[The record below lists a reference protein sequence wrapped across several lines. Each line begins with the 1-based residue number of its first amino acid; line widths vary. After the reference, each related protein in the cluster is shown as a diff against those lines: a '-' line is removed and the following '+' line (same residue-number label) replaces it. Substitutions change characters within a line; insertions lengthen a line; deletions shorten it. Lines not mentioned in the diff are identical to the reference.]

1 MQYVLTFL
9 EGMITF
15 LSPCLL
21 PLLPVYLSFF
31 AGGEQRE
38 GRGALP
44 GALGF
49 VLGFTAAFTA
59 MGAVAGG
66 LGAAL
71 SRHAGLLER
80 AGGLLILLFGL
91 NYLGILPVG
100 WLNRVTRREI
110 TAEKPG
116 FFASFLF
123 GLAFSIGWSPCVGA
137 FLGSALLLASQQG
150 SAGQGVLLLLC
161 YCLGLGIPFLLAALL
176 VERLE
181 TAIRWVKSHYRAV
194 NLVSGGLLVAMG
206 LLMMAGLLTKW
217 LALLA

>member
-1 MQYVLTFL
+1 MQYFLTFL
-9 EGMITF
+9 EGIITF
-15 LSPCLL
+15 VSPCLL

-31 AGGEQRE
+31 AGGAQRD
-38 GRGALP
+38 RSALP

-66 LGAAL
+66 LGVVL
-71 SRHAGLLER
+71 SRHSVLLER

-91 NYLGILPVG
+91 NYLGVLPIG
-100 WLNRVTRREI
+100 WLNRVTHREI
-110 TAEKPG
+110 AVEKPG
-116 FFASFLF
+116 FFAAFLF

-150 SAGQGVLLLLC
+150 SVGQGVLLLLC

-176 VERLE
+176 VQRLE
-181 TAIRWVKSHYRAV
+181 TAIRWIKSHYRVV

-206 LLMMAGLLTKW
+206 LLMMTGLLTKW
-217 LALLA
+217 LTLLA